1 MTTEPKWLALARSE
15 IGTKEAPG
23 TGDNPAVVRMYADA
37 GHPEVK
43 HDETAW

>member
-1 MTTEPKWLALARSE
+1 MAEPLWLTKARSE
-15 IGTKEAPG
+15 LGQHEINGPKS
-23 TGDNPAVVRMYADA
+23 NPEIIEFFKDA